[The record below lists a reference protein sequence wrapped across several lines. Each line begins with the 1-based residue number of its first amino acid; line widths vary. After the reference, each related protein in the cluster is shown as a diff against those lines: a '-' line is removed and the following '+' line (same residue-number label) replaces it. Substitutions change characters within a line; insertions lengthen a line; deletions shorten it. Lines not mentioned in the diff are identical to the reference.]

1 MPSILRDSLTFDKE
15 DAVMI
20 PDVEFK
26 PVVSFEKQ
34 VEQTV
39 KEVSEETEEKKE
51 IKVHGFDM
59 TDYSEEQREQVGK
72 FLNAEIERLR
82 EANVREKEF
91 IIAKATQEAEIKA
104 EAIVKD
110 GETHRDEIIKHAKM
124 QAGEIFEKAR
134 QQGMKAGQQEKLEEI
149 KTSLA
154 ELEETVLEMKRLQND
169 RFDGFSD
176 ELKWV
181 ACDVAE
187 RLVYKKIG
195 EDDLY
200 LKELVNA
207 AIKEAKEAEWLNVEL
222 SDKLSRLVVKMRA
235 EYENS
240 DVKVDFE
247 TVNDADAGTVVING
261 SDRKVVA
268 SVKEQLENI
277 KEYFKSFEE
286 L

>member
-39 KEVSEETEEKKE
+39 EGVSEETEEKKE

-91 IIAKATQEAEIKA
+91 ILAKATQEAETKA

>member
-1 MPSILRDSLTFDKE
+1 MHSILRDSLTFDKE

-26 PVVSFEKQ
+26 PVVSFEQ
-34 VEQTV
+34 QNEQMT
-39 KEVSEETEEKKE
+39 ELASEETGAHEEVV
-51 IKVHGFDM
+51 VHGFDM

-72 FLNAEIERLR
+72 FLNAEIARLR
-82 EANVREKEF
+82 EANAREKEF
-91 IIAKATQEAEIKA
+91 VLAKATQEAELKA
-104 EAIVKD
+104 EEIVKD

-134 QQGMKAGQQEKLEEI
+134 QQGMKSGQQDKLEEI
-149 KTSLA
+149 KTALE
-154 ELEETVLEMKRLQND
+154 ELEQTVLEMKRLQNE

-176 ELKWV
+176 ELKWI

-207 AIKEAKEAEWLNVEL
+207 AVKEAKEADWISVEL
-222 SDKLSRLVVKMRA
+222 SDKLSELVVKLRA
-235 EYENS
+235 EFENS
-240 DVKVDFE
+240 DMKIDFE
-247 TVNDADAGTVVING
+247 TVNDADVGTVLVNG

-277 KEYFKSFEE
+277 RGYFKTFDEF
-286 L
+286 